1 MPFKLVELR
10 INRVRINRSRPVIGK
25 FGKNTRT
32 ALYFEIFLNFNTQ
45 DTGWTEENRKEMAD
59 VLLMKGASVSVVNKN
74 GDTPIHFACRSD
86 VDEQCLTMLMSVP
99 DAEKTLTAE
108 NMSGHVPLHL
118 GKYFKNMSK

>member
-1 MPFKLVELR
+1 
-10 INRVRINRSRPVIGK
+10 
-25 FGKNTRT
+25 
-32 ALYFEIFLNFNTQ
+32 
-45 DTGWTEENRKEMAD
+45 MAD